1 MNTVVLAA
9 CLLASAA
16 ALADV
21 EVVSPSSVGLDADRL
36 EHVNA
41 FINRYVADNKIAGAV
56 TLIARRGQVV
66 HVAAAGAFGIDDPRP
81 MTEDALFRIFS
92 MTKPVTT
99 VAALMLYEK
108 GAFQL
113 NDPVAKYLPDFADMT
128 VLIDGKSVPAASAM
142 TIRQLMTHTAG
153 LTYGWYTDHPVELAY
168 QQAQLENSTTSD
180 DFISRLSALPL
191 RFNPNTRYH
200 YSVASDVLGVL
211 VEKLSGLTLEQFF
224 AEHIFL
230 PLGMHNTFFN
240 VPLEKQDRLVQ
251 SHMWDC
257 KTGAI
262 AALSEDLRRP
272 TANITFFSGGGG
284 LISTIEDYWVFL
296 EMLRNGGSH
305 KGVRLLGNKTVA
317 YMTMDQLT
325 AGIRDH
331 GAEQYPSSH
340 LYPGQSFGL
349 GVGVITDPA
358 QSGVISSAGEYSW
371 GGIANTKFWVDPQE
385 DLIGILMTQ
394 VVGAPYSD
402 ELRFAMKVATYQAL
416 TELDNAR

>member
-66 HVAAAGAFGIDDPRP
+66 HVATAGAFGIDDPRP

-168 QQAQLENSTTSD
+168 QQAQLENSTD
-180 DFISRLSALPL
+180 
-191 RFNPNTRYH
+191 
-200 YSVASDVLGVL
+200 
-211 VEKLSGLTLEQFF
+211 
-224 AEHIFL
+224 
-230 PLGMHNTFFN
+230 
-240 VPLEKQDRLVQ
+240 
-251 SHMWDC
+251 
-257 KTGAI
+257 
-262 AALSEDLRRP
+262 
-272 TANITFFSGGGG
+272 
-284 LISTIEDYWVFL
+284 
-296 EMLRNGGSH
+296 
-305 KGVRLLGNKTVA
+305 
-317 YMTMDQLT
+317 
-325 AGIRDH
+325 
-331 GAEQYPSSH
+331 
-340 LYPGQSFGL
+340 
-349 GVGVITDPA
+349 
-358 QSGVISSAGEYSW
+358 
-371 GGIANTKFWVDPQE
+371 
-385 DLIGILMTQ
+385 
-394 VVGAPYSD
+394 
-402 ELRFAMKVATYQAL
+402 
-416 TELDNAR
+416 